1 MNIDKAISHFEF
13 RLVEKDSKGK
23 IKLKNNLKPNLND
36 LKAYNAIIDY
46 KETQDNIAVAQNESL
61 CKLFIH
67 QFILMCQTKLYTSET
82 ALKSINDILDQ
93 SVSSWVDILRN
104 EIPML
109 RFNSVGSHKYPIDE
123 KDVWN
128 ITKRQER
135 DAKIID
141 EFETEL
147 TSALKTQITKDQ
159 VIKWVESNVNRIINK
174 YDK

>member
-1 MNIDKAISHFEF
+1 MNIDKAISHFEY
-13 RLVEKDSKGK
+13 
-23 IKLKNNLKPNLND
+23 KLKNSWKPTKAD
-36 LKAYNAIIDY
+36 IEAYNAIIDY

-82 ALKSINDILDQ
+82 ALKSINDILNQ
-93 SVSSWVDILRN
+93 SVSSWVDTLRN

-109 RFNSVGSHKYPIDE
+109 KFNSVGSDKYPLQE
-123 KDVWN
+123 QYVWD
-128 ITKRQER
+128 IPRTQQR
-135 DAKIID
+135 DAKILD
-141 EFETEL
+141 EFQSEL
-147 TSALKTQITKDQ
+147 MGALMMEVSEEQ